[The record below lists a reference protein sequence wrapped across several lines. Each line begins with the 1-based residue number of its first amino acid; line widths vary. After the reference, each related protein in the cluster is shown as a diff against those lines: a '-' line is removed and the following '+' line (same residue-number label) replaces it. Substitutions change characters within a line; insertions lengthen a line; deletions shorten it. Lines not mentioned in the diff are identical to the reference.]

1 MAKPDENAPIVDILR
16 HYSDANPKKG
26 QMLAEYLDFLEDCFA
41 YNIELRPEM
50 GA

>member
-26 QMLAEYLDFLEDCFA
+26 QMLAEYLDFLEDCFC